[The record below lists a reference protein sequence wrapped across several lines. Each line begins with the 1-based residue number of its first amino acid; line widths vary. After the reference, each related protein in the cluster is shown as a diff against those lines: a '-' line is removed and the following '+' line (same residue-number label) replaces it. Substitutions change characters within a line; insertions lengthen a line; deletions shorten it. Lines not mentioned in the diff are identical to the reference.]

1 MNGMTKKRIA
11 NKKQG
16 GFTLIE
22 LLVVIG
28 IITILT
34 VTVIIA
40 INPGQLLAQARDS
53 NRLSDLQSMK
63 TAIDLF
69 YEDTG
74 GTKSLGSA
82 GITYLSV
89 PDPAA
94 TTTAGSDC
102 SSLGF
107 PAGYFHCA
115 ASSTYRR
122 SDGTGW
128 IPLNFDSLSTGS
140 PLSQLPKDSINTTSS
155 EAYYA
160 YATDGTNYKVSAVP
174 EATKNLA
181 NLSNF
186 SQGSGAYLQGGF
198 PDTWVKVPG
207 NGTFGTN
214 DFYAMQ
220 YDAKCADNKGNLLT
234 SPTESTYLTYQNNA
248 TTTAACTPAYNKQIT
263 SAASGYPITEIS
275 QTNAAS
281 YCASIGAHLMTNAEW
296 QTIAWDA
303 EGVASNWSG
312 GVIASGTMPRGNSNS
327 SAAQSDSSVYGTGYS
342 NFLHL
347 RTLTLSNGQ
356 VIWDMAGNVWQWTND
371 TILGTQKPVGSGG
384 TGGWSEWPTVTT
396 YYAGPLPTE
405 QTAGP
410 SIASWDSTKGIG
422 QYYEGGNGGT
432 TYAFLRGGYW
442 SDGAHAGVESLLLDH
457 TPGSTDFLIGFRCA
471 R

>member
-1 MNGMTKKRIA
+1 MNETPK
-11 NKKQG
+11 NELQTKKQG

-22 LLVVIG
+22 LLVVIA
-28 IITILT
+28 IITILM
-34 VTVIIA
+34 VTVVIV
-40 INPGQLLAQARDS
+40 INPGQLLAQSRDS

-69 YEDTG
+69 VEDTG

-82 GITYLSV
+82 GTTYLSI

-94 TTTAGSDC
+94 TTTAGTNC

-115 ASSTYRR
+115 ASSTYQK

-128 IPLNFDSLSTGS
+128 IPLNFDSISMGS

-174 EATKNLA
+174 EANKNIA

-198 PDTWVKVPG
+198 PTTWVKVPG
-207 NGTFGTN
+207 NSTFGTN
-214 DFYAMQ
+214 DFYVMQ
-220 YDAKCADNKGNLLT
+220 YDAKCADNKGNSLT
-234 SPTESTYLTYQNNA
+234 SPADGSYQVYQNNYN
-248 TTTAACTPAYNKQIT
+248 TTSSPCVASHNKQIT
-263 SAASGYPITEIS
+263 SASNGYPIADIN
-275 QTNAAS
+275 QTDAAS
-281 YCASIGAHLMTNAEW
+281 YCASVGAHLITNAEW

-312 GVIASGTMPRGNSNS
+312 GTMPRGNSNS
-327 SAAQSDSSVYGTGYS
+327 GAAQSDSSVYGTGYS
-342 NFLHL
+342 DFLHL

-384 TGGWSEWPTVTT
+384 TGAWSEWPTVTT

-405 QTAGP
+405 QSAGP
-410 SIASWDSTKGIG
+410 STASWDSTKGVG
-422 QYYEGGNGGT
+422 EYYEGGNGGA

-442 SDGAHAGVESLLLDH
+442 GDVAYAGVESLALYA
-457 TPGSTDFLIGFRCA
+457 TSGSADSYIGFRCA

>member
-1 MNGMTKKRIA
+1 MKTTRL
-11 NKKQG
+11 

-22 LLVVIG
+22 ILVVIG
-28 IITILT
+28 IIAILAAI
-34 VTVIIA
+34 VIIA

-63 TAIDLF
+63 MAIDLF

-82 GITYLSV
+82 GVTYLSV

-107 PAGYFHCA
+107 PSGYFHCA
-115 ASSTYRR
+115 ASSSYRR

-155 EAYYA
+155 EEYYA
-160 YATDGTNYKVSAVP
+160 YATDGTNYKVTAVP
-174 EATKNLA
+174 EASKNLA
-181 NLSNF
+181 KLSNF
-186 SQGSGAYLQGGF
+186 SQGPGAYLQGRF

-207 NGTFGTN
+207 NSTFGTN
-214 DFYAMQ
+214 DFYVMQ
-220 YDAKCADNKGNLLT
+220 YDAKCSNNKGNLLT
-234 SPTESTYLTYQNNA
+234 SPTESTYLNYQNNA
-248 TTTAACTPAYNKQIT
+248 TTTAACTPTYNKQIT

-275 QTNAAS
+275 QTDAAS
-281 YCASIGAHLMTNAEW
+281 YCASVGAHLMTNAEW
-296 QTIAWDA
+296 QTIAWNA

-312 GVIASGTMPRGNSNS
+312 GTMPRGNSDS
-327 SAAQSDSSVYGTGYS
+327 GATQSDSSVYGTGYS
-342 NFLHL
+342 DFLHL

-384 TGGWSEWPTVTT
+384 GGAYSEWPTVTI

-410 SIASWDSTKGIG
+410 STASWDSTKGVG

-432 TYAFLRGGYW
+432 TYAFLRGGSW
-442 SDGAHAGVESLLLDH
+442 GSGAGAGVESLLLGN
-457 TPGSTDFLIGFRCA
+457 TPGNTGYDIGFRCA